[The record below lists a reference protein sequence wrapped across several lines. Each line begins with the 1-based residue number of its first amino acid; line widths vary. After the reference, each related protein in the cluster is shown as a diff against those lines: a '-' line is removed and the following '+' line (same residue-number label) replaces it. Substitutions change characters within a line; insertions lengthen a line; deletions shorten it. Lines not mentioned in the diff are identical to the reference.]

1 MNRKKVI
8 QFLLN
13 LVKSIILPVLVFV
26 VFSIL
31 TNGRIVNSRTIM
43 AVLRQ
48 SVVPVLICW
57 AFVFNMTLVIMNF
70 AAGGVVLCSL
80 ILAGNIAKLSYMGI
94 GGLIVLCIVFAL
106 ILSFII
112 GVMYNAMKIP
122 ALVLTIGMVLIYE
135 SIPRIFFHGGVTI
148 ARANTFLALSP
159 YCFIVLGAM
168 GLLFYI
174 IYNNTAFG
182 HNLRALGSSPAVAD
196 SVGLDSAKI
205 KLICFVISGFF
216 LGVAAILYG
225 SNQGQ
230 VQNVTALGSMTI
242 MMDAFMGVFLAFFLA
257 KYCNLTFAV
266 LLGTITMKLI
276 TNGFVA
282 MGVSA
287 TIRDITTGIFLFI
300 LLAMSANQGLIDRL
314 RMRKENAR
322 IANEKYAL
330 QRQSNTVF

>member
-57 AFVFNMTLVIMNF
+57 ALVFNMTLGIMNF